1 MFIYKHQAPHDCC
14 TATSAIPGTCTW
26 RFSNAAYGILIS
38 IKIFN
43 GHLPPRAAVRREAQH
58 RPARAPTH
66 ARVCVRRCALESP
79 GAVPDHLI
87 TAKDILNQ
95 I

>member
-1 MFIYKHQAPHDCC
+1 MFICEHQAPGCLQPQHPPLLVV
-14 TATSAIPGTCTW
+14 IPGD
-26 RFSNAAYGILIS
+26 RSNAAYGILIS